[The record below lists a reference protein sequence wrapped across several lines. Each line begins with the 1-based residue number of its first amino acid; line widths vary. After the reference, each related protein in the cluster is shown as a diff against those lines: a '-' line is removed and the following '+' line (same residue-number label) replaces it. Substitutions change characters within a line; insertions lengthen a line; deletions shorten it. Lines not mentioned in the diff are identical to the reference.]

1 MKRLLTGIVA
11 IPIVV
16 GIVYYGSPT
25 LFLVFVAAVILTGI
39 HEYITIID
47 RIGIGGFRIPGMAL
61 SFLLL
66 LSFHFNG
73 NFMLE
78 W

>member
-25 LFLVFVAAVILTGI
+25 LYLVFVAAVILMGV
-39 HEYITIID
+39 HEYFTIID
-47 RIGIGGFRIPGMAL
+47 RIGIGGFRIPGMA
-61 SFLLL
+61 
-66 LSFHFNG
+66 
-73 NFMLE
+73 
-78 W
+78 